1 MKKIQLILI
10 GVITFAAI
18 SCNKY
23 LDINDNPNTAISSTP
38 ELVLPQAIVGSGNNT
53 NSNFNFGMGADLMY
67 RANGGGFSGF
77 GTVISYDY
85 TTANFTGIWSTTY
98 DNLNDYRYILE
109 STKGNPRFIY
119 YNAIA
124 RIMTAYNYQLLVD
137 TYNDVPYTDALNGVN
152 NISPKYDKGTDIY
165 KDIAAQI
172 DTAIIQINTGLA
184 NSLSVLP
191 FNASSDP
198 LFSRGGPNMVR
209 WKQFANTIKLRLI
222 VRAEGKVTFNN
233 TTFSSDGFLVNDALV
248 NPGYAKIINQQS
260 PLWPWTVTNTASA
273 SSRLP
278 STFLLSFYDGT
289 KLRDDRRGT
298 AFFRIYPNSPSNQLG
313 NETNPNPPNGA
324 TPNNWFKG
332 TSATVWDRVGIH
344 KGFDAGVP
352 IITAAESFFLQAEA
366 VVKGIIPGSAVN
378 LFNSGIEASF
388 TYLYKDNTDNLPALP
403 PFNAPTAD
411 AVAYRVA
418 NATNFLANFTLATT
432 NEQRI
437 EAIITQKYIA
447 LALISSHEA
456 WNDYRRTGYPRVTGN
471 GPTQT
476 MASTVSLSTRPDKMP
491 TRVLYPASEF
501 NTNQSNVPKDV
512 DKFKSLIFW
521 AK

>member
-1 MKKIQLILI
+1 MKQIQLILI

-23 LDINDNPNTAISSTP
+23 LDINDNPNAATSSTP
-38 ELVLPQAIVGSGNNT
+38 ELVLPQAITGSGANT
-53 NSNFNFGMGADLMY
+53 NANFNFGMGADLMY

-85 TTANFTGIWSTTY
+85 TTSSFTGQWTTTY
-98 DNLNDYRYILE
+98 DNLNDYKYILQ
-109 STKGNPRFIY
+109 STNGDSKYIY

-124 RIMTAYNYQLLVD
+124 KIMTAYNYQLIVD
-137 TYNDVPYTDALNGVN
+137 TYNNVPYKEALGGVN
-152 NISPKYDKGTDIY
+152 NISPKYDKAEDIY
-165 KDIAAQI
+165 KDLAAQI
-172 DTAIIQINTGLA
+172 DTAITQINTGLA
-184 NSLSVLP
+184 NSLSVIP
-191 FNASSDP
+191 FTASSDP

-222 VRAEGKVTFNN
+222 VRAGGKVTFNN
-233 TTFSSDGFLVNDALV
+233 TTFSADGFLVNDALV
-248 NPGYAKIINQQS
+248 NPGYAKIVNQQS
-260 PLWPWTVTNTASA
+260 PIWPWTVTNTASA

-289 KLRDDRRGT
+289 KLRDDRRGAAT
-298 AFFRIYPNSPSNQLG
+298 FRTFPNSPSNQLG
-313 NETNPNPPNGA
+313 NETNPSPPSGA

-332 TSATVWDRVGIH
+332 TSATVWDRVGIY

-352 IITAAESFFLQAEA
+352 LITAAESFFLQAEA
-366 VVKGIIPGSAVN
+366 AARGIITGDAAT
-378 LFNSGIEASF
+378 LFNNGINASF
-388 TYLYKDNTDNLPALP
+388 TYLYKDNTDNLPAVP
-403 PFNAPTAD
+403 PYNAPVVD
-411 AVAYRVA
+411 ATAYRAA
-418 NATNFLANFTLATT
+418 NATNYLANFALAITL
-432 NEQRI
+432 EQKI

-447 LALISSHEA
+447 LGLISSHEP
-456 WNDYRRTGYPRVTGN
+456 WNEYRRTGYPRVTGS

-491 TRVLYPASEF
+491 TRMLYPISEF
-501 NTNQSNVPKDV
+501 NTNQNNVPQDV